1 LKEDL
6 LLLVSLQK
14 TDTDLSRT
22 NLRKRDLPNK
32 INKLEETFRAIAAK
46 VEEQRQHLE
55 EGIKAH
61 RAKEEGLKKGVES
74 LKKTKDRLLEVKTN
88 KEYQAMLKEIDVIA
102 KKNGEIE
109 DEIILM
115 LEAIDTARNSLKAGE
130 QELEQFR
137 SGYEKEK
144 KELEDEIGLIDT
156 EISRWVKDIQGIRE
170 KVRPEILKRYDRI
183 RSHSNGRAVVPVWK
197 GVCEA
202 CHMNLPPQLYNEL
215 QKSGDIMQC
224 PFCNRI
230 IYWDDRRENA

>member
-1 LKEDL
+1 MKEDL

-32 INKLEETFRAIAAK
+32 INKLDETFRAMAAK

-61 RAKEEGLKKGVES
+61 RVKEESLKKGAEN

-88 KEYQAMLKEIDVIA
+88 KEYQAMLKEIDVIV

-109 DEIILM
+109 EEIILM
-115 LEAIDTARNSLKAGE
+115 LEEIDTARNSLQDAEK
-130 QELEQFR
+130 ELEQFR
-137 SGYEKEK
+137 LGYEKEK
-144 KELEDEIGLIDT
+144 KDLEEEMGLIDK
-156 EISRWVKDIQGIRE
+156 EISRWARDIQGIRG
-170 KVRPEILKRYDRI
+170 KVPPEILKRYDRI
-183 RSHSNGRAVVPVWK
+183 KSHSNGRAVVPVWK

-215 QKSGDIMQC
+215 QKSGEIMQC